1 MGRLTTHVLDTSA
14 GRPADGIRVEL
25 YRLDGDRSLL
35 GEALTNRD
43 GRCDAPLL
51 EGGEFT
57 VGRYEL
63 VFHAGDYF
71 DRQGHGGQKPRFLDQ
86 VVIRFGVADS
96 SEHYHVPLL
105 LSPFAYNTYRGS

>member
-14 GRPADGIRVEL
+14 GQPAGGIRVEL
-25 YRLDGDRSLL
+25 YRLDGGRSLQ
-35 GEALTNRD
+35 GEAVTNQD

-57 VGRYEL
+57 VGQYEL